1 METKILWEY
10 VNAFSA
16 AYDVH
21 RKRVMSRFNLSAI
34 EVDVLLFLANNPDI
48 NTASDIVRKR
58 KITKSH
64 VSLAVHS
71 LLEKGY
77 LSKTED
83 AFNKKIRH
91 LFLTE
96 KSSEIVQFGLD
107 QQRQFSSFLLE
118 GASDE
123 ELRYVKQN
131 LLRVLNRLKNYN
143 PPD

>member
-21 RKRVMSRFNLSAI
+21 RKRVMSRFSLSAV

-58 KITKSH
+58 KIAKSH

-71 LLEKGY
+71 LMEKGY
-77 LSKTED
+77 LSKSED
-83 AFNKKIRH
+83 PSNKKIKH
-91 LFLTE
+91 LFLTDE
-96 KSSEIVQFGLD
+96 SSEIVQYGLE
-107 QQRQFSSFLLE
+107 QQRQFASFLLE
-118 GASDE
+118 GASE
-123 ELRYVKQN
+123 TELEYVRQN

-143 PPD
+143 PS